1 MDKGANHMKFSLVKL
16 LMAAS
21 IIALLAACGTS
32 ETGTGD
38 ENNAESD
45 EAGNK
50 EVLTMA
56 TSADFPPFESYDT
69 EGNFIGFDIE
79 LAQLIADELGYELKI
94 EDMNFDG
101 LVGALQAGRVDMVM
115 AGMSATEDR
124 RKNVDFSIEYNRSGE
139 MFVTKEDAPVESLED
154 LEGKIVGVQLGTIQE
169 EGADELSKEYGFEVK
184 KVDNAGILVQEMN
197 SNRLDVM
204 YMDKEVATGY
214 IESQGFVGF
223 DDPTTV
229 SPGMAIAFP
238 KESELVEDVNGVL
251 EELQSNGKIEALQEK
266 WLTESE

>member
-1 MDKGANHMKFSLVKL
+1 MSL
-16 LMAAS
+16 
-21 IIALLAACGTS
+21 I
-32 ETGTGD
+32 
-38 ENNAESD
+38 
-45 EAGNK
+45 
-50 EVLTMA
+50 
-56 TSADFPPFESYDT
+56 
-69 EGNFIGFDIE
+69 
-79 LAQLIADELGYELKI
+79 
-94 EDMNFDG
+94 
-101 LVGALQAGRVDMVM
+101 
-115 AGMSATEDR
+115 
-124 RKNVDFSIEYNRSGE
+124 
-139 MFVTKEDAPVESLED
+139 
-154 LEGKIVGVQLGTIQE
+154 
-169 EGADELSKEYGFEVK
+169 